1 MRYNLRMAKNNLHE
15 GLSTI
20 SVIIL
25 TVLITAVVVGGG
37 MYYFQMNTTAETK
50 IDKKLIPTA
59 SPTPP
64 TLTLNEINLTA
75 AAENN
80 TNGTIK
86 GTFIFPSEGIPE
98 TMRACAENIENA
110 QTTCSGTLK
119 ETGLQNTFSF
129 EVPAGKYRVYAES
142 GLEGQQNYKAYY
154 TEFVTCGLLASC
166 PSHEKII
173 VEVTVDETVSDI
185 KPHDWYDPSQ
195 GP

>member
-1 MRYNLRMAKNNLHE
+1 MAKNYLHK

-37 MYYFQMNTTAETK
+37 MYYFQMNQNAAQR
-50 IDKKLIPTA
+50 TA
-59 SPTPP
+59 SNKKIPAATPTPP
-64 TLTLNEINLTA
+64 KLTLNDVEPTV
-75 AAENN
+75 AAENKS
-80 TNGTIK
+80 TGYIE

-98 TMRACAENIENA
+98 TMRACAENTENA
-110 QTTCSGTLK
+110 QITCSGTLK
-119 ETGLQNTFSF
+119 ETGLKNTFSF

-173 VEVTVDETVSDI
+173 VTVGIDETVSDI
-185 KPHDWYDPSQ
+185 MPHDWYDPSQ
-195 GP
+195 NP